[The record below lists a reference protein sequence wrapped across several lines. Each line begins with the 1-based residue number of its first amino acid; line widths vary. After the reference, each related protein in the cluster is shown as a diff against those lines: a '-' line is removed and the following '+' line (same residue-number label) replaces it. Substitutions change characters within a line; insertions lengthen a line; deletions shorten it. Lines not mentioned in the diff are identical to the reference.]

1 MLAVVLATYAKLVVI
16 LRLGLTKISKRI
28 TSLTFLNI
36 YTPPNHVL
44 TRIILFL
51 LKELIKLALNSA

>member
-28 TSLTFLNI
+28 TSLTFFNI
-36 YTPPNHVL
+36 CTPPNHVL